1 MKPEEMAQIL
11 IGVIMLFIVSG
22 VEYILLGQI
31 DILVQVI
38 LFSFIVIFVG
48 VFTKK
53 WMAYM
58 FDSSVEHKLWH
69 VYRVGWREHQHF
81 KKELPFGIILPLVFS
96 AFSLGAFKLM
106 TFLTYETKALKHR
119 AAKRF
124 GAYSFT
130 EVTDWDNGLVGAA
143 GIVGLLVLSII
154 SYVLG
159 YELLFKMSA
168 YYTLMNMI
176 PISNLDGTQIFFGS
190 RIVWSVLAVISLI
203 FGLYA
208 FALII

>member
-22 VEYILLGQI
+22 VEYTLLGQI